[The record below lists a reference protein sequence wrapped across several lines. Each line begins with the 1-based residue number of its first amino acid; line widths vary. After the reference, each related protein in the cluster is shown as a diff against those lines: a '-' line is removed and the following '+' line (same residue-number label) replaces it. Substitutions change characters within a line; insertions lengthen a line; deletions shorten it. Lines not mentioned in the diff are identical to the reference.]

1 MPYIYGIN
9 DKEKEGTLKETE
21 SARRLYGIDFHYVVI
36 QKELEE
42 ETWICLETKEENY
55 EHCNVVEWS
64 LKRKTAIGIAKSFDA
79 YFNHLMKEEVQRIGR
94 SFERNPKEKLEEN
107 PLFIENEMG
116 LHRIWNGEVK
126 SLPRGVG
133 YKRGWMV
140 VRDAHITLEEV
151 VEKFNYYSK
160 KVTEYENGKEQVFS
174 DQKCIGIYNM
184 GQGEIYISGNLVT
197 SFFIMKKN

>member
-36 QKELEE
+36 QKRIEE

-107 PLFIENEMG
+107 LLFIGNEMG